1 MEENSPRGAGIAHTL
16 TPIRKEATSQT
27 AKVKARARVK
37 DRGMG
42 ASNVE
47 VPITSRSARN

>member
-1 MEENSPRGAGIAHTL
+1 MEENSPRGTGIVHTL
-16 TPIRKEATSQT
+16 THIRKEAKNKIV
-27 AKVKARARVK
+27 KVKARARVK